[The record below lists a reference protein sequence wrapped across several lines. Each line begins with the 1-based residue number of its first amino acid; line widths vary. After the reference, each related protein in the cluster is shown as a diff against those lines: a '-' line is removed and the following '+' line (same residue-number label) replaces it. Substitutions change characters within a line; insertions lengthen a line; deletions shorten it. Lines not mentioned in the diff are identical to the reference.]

1 MRSGLPWEKIPERRP
16 TRFQE
21 LFPFARLEVQL
32 SVRLFVGNL
41 PPRLCFPELEDLF
54 TPFGTLL
61 SAELM
66 TDPTTGRS
74 RGFGFVEMES
84 TEAAQ
89 ASISS
94 LNGSIVDGQALSVK
108 EAKPARDMMQPRGGG
123 DRLAP
128 MSAGGDRPSSAS
140 GKAWGVRLFVGNLP
154 YTARAAELEKLFAE
168 AGKVASVSLVTD
180 RATGQS
186 KGFAF
191 IDMGSREEA
200 AAAIKRFDGHEALG
214 RILKVNEARPPERHT
229 GGGGGR
235 TFGSGRR

>member
-1 MRSGLPWEKIPERRP
+1 M
-16 TRFQE
+16 
-21 LFPFARLEVQL
+21 

-54 TPFGTLL
+54 TPFGTLV

-84 TEAAQ
+84 ADAAQ
-89 ASISS
+89 AAISS
-94 LNGSIVDGQALSVK
+94 LNGSVVDGQTLSVK

-123 DRLAP
+123 ERP
-128 MSAGGDRPSSAS
+128 FSAGASSDRPSASAA
-140 GKAWGVRLFVGNLP
+140 KAWGVRLFVGNLP

-168 AGKVASVSLVTD
+168 AGKVVSVSLVTD
-180 RATGQS
+180 RVTGQS

-191 IDMGSREEA
+191 IDMGSKEEA
-200 AAAIKRFDGHEALG
+200 TAAIKRFDGHEALG
-214 RILKVNEARPPERHT
+214 RVLKVNEARPPERH
-229 GGGGGR
+229 GGGH
-235 TFGSGRR
+235 TFGRR

>member
-1 MRSGLPWEKIPERRP
+1 LP
-16 TRFQE
+16 
-21 LFPFARLEVQL
+21 RLEVQL

-84 TEAAQ
+84 AEAAQ
-89 ASISS
+89 AAISS
-94 LNGSIVDGQALSVK
+94 LNSSIVDGQALSVK
-108 EAKPARDMMQPRGGG
+108 EAKPARDMMQPRGGSERPLSVSTG
-123 DRLAP
+123 A
-128 MSAGGDRPSSAS
+128 DRPSSAS
-140 GKAWGVRLFVGNLP
+140 AKAWGVRLFVGNLP
-154 YTARAAELEKLFAE
+154 YTARAAELEKIFAE

-180 RATGQS
+180 RVTGQS

-200 AAAIKRFDGHEALG
+200 AAAIKRFDGREALG
-214 RILKVNEARPPERHT
+214 RILKVNEARPPERHS
-229 GGGGGR
+229 GGGGHA
-235 TFGSGRR
+235 FGGGRR

>member
-1 MRSGLPWEKIPERRP
+1 
-16 TRFQE
+16 
-21 LFPFARLEVQL
+21 LEVQL

-54 TPFGTLL
+54 TPFGTLV

-74 RGFGFVEMES
+74 RGFGFVELES

-89 ASISS
+89 AAISS
-94 LNGSIVDGQALSVK
+94 LNGSTVDGQTLSVK
-108 EAKPARDMMQPRGGG
+108 EAKPAREMMPPRSSGERPVSLGS
-123 DRLAP
+123 
-128 MSAGGDRPSSAS
+128 SAGMERPPSSGRTS
-140 GKAWGVRLFVGNLP
+140 GVRLFVGNLP

-168 AGKVASVSLVTD
+168 AGKVVSVSLVTD
-180 RATGQS
+180 RVTGQS

-200 AAAIKRFDGHEALG
+200 AAAIKRFDGREALG
-214 RILKVNEARPPERHT
+214 RMLKVNEARPPERH
-229 GGGGGR
+229 GGGGHHA
-235 TFGSGRR
+235 FGGGRR

>member
-1 MRSGLPWEKIPERRP
+1 
-16 TRFQE
+16 
-21 LFPFARLEVQL
+21 L

-89 ASISS
+89 AAISS
-94 LNGSIVDGQALSVK
+94 LNGSLVDGQALSVK

-123 DRLAP
+123 ERPAP

-154 YTARAAELEKLFAE
+154 YTARAADLEKLFAE

-235 TFGSGRR
+235 PFGSGRR

>member
-1 MRSGLPWEKIPERRP
+1 LP
-16 TRFQE
+16 
-21 LFPFARLEVQL
+21 RLEVQL

-54 TPFGTLL
+54 TPFGALL

-74 RGFGFVEMES
+74 RGFGFIEMES

-89 ASISS
+89 AAISS
-94 LNGSIVDGQALSVK
+94 LNGSVVDGQALSVK
-108 EAKPARDMMQPRGGG
+108 EAKPARDMMQPRGGVE
-123 DRLAP
+123 RPAP
-128 MSAGGDRPSSAS
+128 MSTGTDRPSSAS

-154 YTARAAELEKLFAE
+154 YTARAVELEKLFAE

-180 RATGQS
+180 RVTGQS

-200 AAAIKRFDGHEALG
+200 AAAIKRFDGREALG

-229 GGGGGR
+229 GGGGHA
-235 TFGSGRR
+235 FGSGRH

>member
-1 MRSGLPWEKIPERRP
+1 MP
-16 TRFQE
+16 
-21 LFPFARLEVQL
+21 RLEVQL

-89 ASISS
+89 AAISS

-108 EAKPARDMMQPRGGG
+108 EAKPARDMMQPRGGVE
-123 DRLAP
+123 RPTP
-128 MSAGGDRPSSAS
+128 MSTGTDRPSSAS

-154 YTARAAELEKLFAE
+154 YTARAVELEKLFAE

-180 RATGQS
+180 RVTGQS

-200 AAAIKRFDGHEALG
+200 AAAIKRFDGREALG

-229 GGGGGR
+229 GGGGHA
-235 TFGSGRR
+235 FGSGRR

>member
-1 MRSGLPWEKIPERRP
+1 MP
-16 TRFQE
+16 
-21 LFPFARLEVQL
+21 RLEVQL

-74 RGFGFVEMES
+74 RGFGFIEMES

-89 ASISS
+89 AAISS
-94 LNGSIVDGQALSVK
+94 LNGSVVDGQALSVK
-108 EAKPARDMMQPRGGG
+108 EAKPARDMMQPRGGVE
-123 DRLAP
+123 RPAP
-128 MSAGGDRPSSAS
+128 MSTDTDRPSSAS

-154 YTARAAELEKLFAE
+154 YTAKAAELEKLFAE
-168 AGKVASVSLVTD
+168 AGKVTSVSLVTD
-180 RATGQS
+180 RVTGQS

-200 AAAIKRFDGHEALG
+200 AAAIKRFDGREALG
-214 RILKVNEARPPERHT
+214 RILKVNEARPPERHA
-229 GGGGGR
+229 GGGGHA
-235 TFGSGRR
+235 FGSGRR